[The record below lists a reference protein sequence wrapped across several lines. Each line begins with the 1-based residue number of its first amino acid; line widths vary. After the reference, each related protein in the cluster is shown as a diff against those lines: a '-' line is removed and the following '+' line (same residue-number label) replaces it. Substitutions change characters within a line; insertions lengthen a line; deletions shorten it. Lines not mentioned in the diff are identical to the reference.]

1 MMRRAALR
9 MAGLSLIPGGDGSLL
24 AANAQVTGPTAAA
37 TDTAEAAPKGRLS
50 VIPPTGDTSGAADT
64 AAISG
69 ALNAGSSVQLLPGS
83 YYLRAGVTVSE
94 AMLAGCG
101 PASELIPVRGVA
113 GPLVTLGSHSMLRD
127 LQFNGGSGSRSDN
140 PAADAISVATGAN
153 RIWVDDIYA
162 RYINGWVLNPQAIT
176 APLHLSV
183 QGLRGTNNAGGIRFQ
198 APAGIAAQIGLT
210 DIDLQQCEASEALH
224 LDSVFDVG
232 VQWLNCSVL
241 GSAGQ
246 TTVRLLGN
254 VATVLLSEVDAG
266 VVGTPT
272 PNVPVL
278 HMQGSGGQ
286 SPCDVSFSGCTFQ
299 EGGIGIRVDDE
310 CSSIRFSGVMAK
322 NNLGDGWQFTG
333 SGTFLSLTGCA
344 GMYNNRSGGT
354 ARDVYVTGPAHV
366 GLFGFGYCSTAVTHA
381 LQVPGA
387 NNVTNADP
395 TYPGGATVAGS
406 PGGW

>member
-9 MAGLSLIPGGDGSLL
+9 LAGLSLVPGGDSTPLL
-24 AANAQVTGPTAAA
+24 ASTQMTGSTSPA
-37 TDTAEAAPKGRLS
+37 AEAGASGPLS
-50 VIPPTGDTSGAADT
+50 VIPPSRDTSGAADT
-64 AAISG
+64 AAIRD

-101 PASELIPVRGVA
+101 PASELIPVRGAA

-127 LQFNGGSGSRSDN
+127 LQFNGGSGSRSGN
-140 PAADAISVATGAN
+140 PSVDAISVATGAN
-153 RIWVDDIYA
+153 RIWVDNIYA
-162 RYINGWVLNPQAIT
+162 RYINGWVLNAQAIT
-176 APLHLSV
+176 APMHLSV
-183 QGLRGTNNAGGIRFQ
+183 QSLRGTNNAGGISFS
-198 APAGIAAQIGLT
+198 APSGIAAQIGLT
-210 DIDLQQCEASEALH
+210 DIDLQQCEANEALR

-246 TTVRLLGN
+246 TTVRLLGD
-254 VATVLLSEVDAG
+254 VATALFSQVDAG

-278 HMQGSGGQ
+278 HMQGSGGK
-286 SPCDVSFSGCTFQ
+286 SPSDVSWSGCTFQ

-310 CSSIRFSGVMAK
+310 CSSIRFSGVMTK

-333 SGTFLSLTGCA
+333 SGTFISLTGCA
-344 GMYNNRSGGT
+344 GMYNNRSGEV
-354 ARDVYVTGPAHV
+354 ARDVYVTGSAHV
-366 GLFGFGYCSTAVTHA
+366 GLFGFGYCSPAATHA
-381 LQVPGA
+381 LQVPGT

-395 TYPGGATVAGS
+395 TYPGGATVAGA

>member
-9 MAGLSLIPGGDGSLL
+9 LAGLSLLPGGDGSPLL
-24 AANAQVTGPTAAA
+24 ASALVTGTT
-37 TDTAEAAPKGRLS
+37 TDAGVSGLLS
-50 VIPPTGDTSGAADT
+50 VIPPTRDTSGAADT
-64 AAISG
+64 AAIRD

-101 PASELIPVRGVA
+101 PATELIPVHGVA

-127 LQFNGGSGSRSDN
+127 LQFNGGSDTRPGN
-140 PAADAISVATGAN
+140 PAVDAISVATGAS
-153 RIWVDDIYA
+153 RIWVDNIYA
-162 RYINGWVLNPQAIT
+162 RCINGWVLNPQAIT
-176 APLHLSV
+176 APMHLSV
-183 QGLRGTNNAGGIRFQ
+183 QSLRGTNNAGGIWLH
-198 APAGIAAQIGLT
+198 APSGIAAEVGLI
-210 DIDLQQCEASEALH
+210 DVDLQQCEASEALR

-246 TTVRLLGN
+246 TTVRLLGD
-254 VATVLLSEVDAG
+254 VATALFSEVDAG

-278 HMQGSGGQ
+278 HMQGSGGN
-286 SPCDVSFSGCTFQ
+286 SPSDVSWSGCTFQ
-299 EGGIGIRVDDE
+299 EGGVGIRVDDG

-322 NNLGDGWQFTG
+322 NNLGDGWQFNG
-333 SGTFLSLTGCA
+333 SGTFISLTGCA
-344 GMYNNRSGGT
+344 GMYNNRGRG
-354 ARDVYVTGPAHV
+354 AACDVYVTGPAHV
-366 GLFGFGYCSTAVTHA
+366 GLFGFGYCSPAATYA
-381 LQVPGA
+381 LQVPGT

-395 TYPGGATVAGS
+395 TYPGGATVAGTPS
-406 PGGW
+406 GW